1 MTLLPARLAEI
12 ACTPI
17 FGVAAPKG
25 NGTNSASEP
34 LPEELDMA
42 LALKPLK
49 DQVIVITGA
58 SSGIGLTTARMAAAA
73 AARLVLAARNH
84 DALGRLEREINA
96 SGGESCHIDADVGSE
111 ADVRRVAEQAVTRF
125 GGFDTWVNNAGVTV
139 YGRLE
144 EVDHEDHLRL
154 FETNFWGV
162 VHGSLAAVRHLK
174 SRPGGGALI
183 NVGSTLSDR
192 AIPLQ
197 GMYCA
202 SKHAVKGFTD
212 ALRMEV
218 EEAGYPIAVTL
229 IKPAAIDTPYTEHAK
244 NYMPV
249 EPQNPAPVYA
259 PETVARAILHAATHA
274 ERDIFVGAAGKVF
287 SVMEKFAPR
296 LTDLYMEKAMFK
308 QQQTDR
314 PTHRNGGGGGLH
326 TAGSAALAE
335 RGRYE
340 GHVSETS
347 VYTQASLHPWLT
359 TAVLGAAGV
368 AVAALLSV
376 AGSGKGKPRAG
387 RGFARPARR
396 R

>member
-1 MTLLPARLAEI
+1 MT
-12 ACTPI
+12 
-17 FGVAAPKG
+17 V
-25 NGTNSASEP
+25 
-34 LPEELDMA
+34 
-42 LALKPLK
+42 ALKPLRE
-49 DQVIVITGA
+49 QVIVITGA

-73 AARLVLAARNH
+73 GAKVVLAARNH
-84 DALGRLEREINA
+84 DALSRLEREINA
-96 SGGESCHIDADVGSE
+96 SGGESCHVDADVGSE
-111 ADVRRVAEQAVTRF
+111 ADVQRVAEQAIERF

-144 EVDHEDHLRL
+144 EVQNEDHRRL

-162 VHGSLAAVRHLK
+162 VYGSLAAVKHLK
-174 SRPGGGALI
+174 SRGTGGAVI

-192 AIPLQ
+192 SIPLQ
-197 GMYCA
+197 GVYCA

-212 ALRMEV
+212 SLRMEL

-259 PETVARAILHAATHA
+259 PETVARAILHAATHV

-287 SVMEKFAPR
+287 SVREKLAPR
-296 LTDLYMEKAMFK
+296 LTDLYMEKMLFK
-308 QQQTDR
+308 QQQTNR
-314 PTHRNGGGGGLH
+314 LTHRNGHGGLH

-335 RGRYE
+335 RGKYE

-368 AVAALLSV
+368 AVAALLAA
-376 AGSGKGKPRAG
+376 AGTG
-387 RGFARPARR
+387 RGKSRRSIARR
-396 R
+396 SWQRA

>member
-1 MTLLPARLAEI
+1 MSI
-12 ACTPI
+12 A
-17 FGVAAPKG
+17 F
-25 NGTNSASEP
+25 
-34 LPEELDMA
+34 
-42 LALKPLK
+42 KPLK
-49 DQVIVITGA
+49 EQVIVITGA

-73 AARLVLAARNH
+73 GAKLVLAARNH
-84 DALGRLEREINA
+84 EALERLEREINA
-96 SGGESCHIDADVGSE
+96 SGGQSCHVDADVGSD
-111 ADVRRVAEQAVTRF
+111 ADVKRIVDAAVEHF

-144 EVDHEDHLRL
+144 EVEHEDHRRL

-162 VHGSLAAVRHLK
+162 VHGSLAAVEHLK
-174 SRPGGGALI
+174 SRGGVLI

-244 NYMPV
+244 NYMAV

-259 PETVARAILHAATHA
+259 PETVARAILHAAVYP
-274 ERDIFVGAAGKVF
+274 ERDIFVGAAGKLF
-287 SVMEKFAPR
+287 SVMEQLAPR
-296 LTDLYMEKAMFK
+296 LTDLYMEKAFFSK
-308 QQQTDR
+308 QQTSR
-314 PTHRNGGGGGLH
+314 PAHRNGDNDRGLH
-326 TAGSAALAE
+326 HAG
-335 RGRYE
+335 RGGSQRGGYE
-340 GHVSETS
+340 GHVAETS

-359 TAVLGAAGV
+359 TAVIGV
-368 AVAALLSV
+368 VSFGVAALVAAATRPVPRRNRYGSALQRSV
-376 AGSGKGKPRAG
+376 RQFMH
-387 RGFARPARR
+387 R
-396 R
+396 